1 MQTDTPPL
9 PDLPTLS
16 SFIRDERESVHKR
29 LKKLQQRVKLY
40 LQFLRL
46 LRRRGV
52 PVEFSYYGA
61 TEAEVNVVL
70 F

>member
-1 MQTDTPPL
+1 MQTDTHIL

-40 LQFLRL
+40 LQLLRL

-52 PVEFSYYGA
+52 PVEFSY
-61 TEAEVNVVL
+61 
-70 F
+70 